1 MPINN
6 GRVDLQLLWTRSG
19 RHQSGFIHTSSNM
32 DIIKRNFFRLLRS
45 GALNEYVTLEPMTTF
60 KWNRLFQMAASQNV
74 VTIALKGIKNHQYD
88 TNIHIPQK
96 LILDLQEMTDKD
108 EQEWFTNPHLSNPT
122 LNKRLKKIR
131 HDERHAIDTSME
143 TLQLLDIIIF
153 NVNHIL
159 AKGISVRGII
169 ELGSYLRT
177 RGDKVDFV
185 KLETWLSKLHL
196 QRMAQL
202 QGSILIVVFN
212 FEQDEIPFVENVER
226 EAYPLILRTL
236 THTEIDTTK
245 EWHFREGKA
254 GFVQNN
260 NKVLR
265 RNLRRSMRYIN
276 YSPIETSSHFI
287 ANLVR
292 SLSEIE
298 E

>member
-1 MPINN
+1 MPIATATATYSYC
-6 GRVDLQLLWTRSG
+6 GRAPG
-19 RHQSGFIHTSSNM
+19 RHQSGFINTSSNM

-88 TNIHIPQK
+88 NNIHMPQK

-108 EQEWFTNPHLSNPT
+108 EQEWVTNPHLSNPT
-122 LNKRLKKIR
+122 LNKRLKKIK

-159 AKGISVRGII
+159 TKGISVRGII

>member
-1 MPINN
+1 
-6 GRVDLQLLWTRSG
+6 
-19 RHQSGFIHTSSNM
+19 M

-74 VTIALKGIKNHQYD
+74 VSIALKGIKNHQYD
-88 TNIHIPQK
+88 NNIHMPQK

-122 LNKRLKKIR
+122 LNKRLKKIK

-177 RGDKVDFV
+177 RGDKVDFI

>member
-1 MPINN
+1 
-6 GRVDLQLLWTRSG
+6 
-19 RHQSGFIHTSSNM
+19 M

-74 VTIALKGIKNHQYD
+74 VSIALKGIKNHQYD
-88 TNIHIPQK
+88 TNIYIPPK
-96 LILDLQEMTDKD
+96 LILYLQEMTDKD

-122 LNKRLKKIR
+122 LNKRLKKIK

-202 QGSILIVVFN
+202 QG
-212 FEQDEIPFVENVER
+212 
-226 EAYPLILRTL
+226 T
-236 THTEIDTTK
+236 
-245 EWHFREGKA
+245 
-254 GFVQNN
+254 
-260 NKVLR
+260 R
-265 RNLRRSMRYIN
+265 RNSFRRECR
-276 YSPIETSSHFI
+276 TRGLSSDFKNPDPYRNRHDKGMAFQRRQSWI
-287 ANLVR
+287 CAKQQQ
-292 SLSEIE
+292 STPA
-298 E
+298 

>member
-1 MPINN
+1 MPIATAALTYSYC
-6 GRVDLQLLWTRSG
+6 GRTPG

-74 VTIALKGIKNHQYD
+74 VSIALKGIKNHQYD

-96 LILDLQEMTDKD
+96 LILSLQEMTDKD
-108 EQEWFTNPHLSNPT
+108 EQEWGSNPHLSNPT
-122 LNKRLKKIR
+122 LNKRLKKIK

-185 KLETWLSKLHL
+185 KLETWLTKLHL

-245 EWHFREGKA
+245 EWHFRESKA

>member
-1 MPINN
+1 
-6 GRVDLQLLWTRSG
+6 
-19 RHQSGFIHTSSNM
+19 M

-74 VTIALKGIKNHQYD
+74 VSIALKGVKNHQYD

-96 LILDLQEMTDKD
+96 LILGLQEMTDKD
-108 EQEWFTNPHLSNPT
+108 EQEWGSNPHLSNPT
-122 LNKRLKKIR
+122 LNKRLKKIK

-226 EAYPLILRTL
+226 DAYPLILRTL

>member
-1 MPINN
+1 
-6 GRVDLQLLWTRSG
+6 
-19 RHQSGFIHTSSNM
+19 M

-74 VTIALKGIKNHQYD
+74 VSIALKGIKNHQYD
-88 TNIHIPQK
+88 TNIHMPQK
-96 LILDLQEMTDKD
+96 LIFDLQEMTDKD
-108 EQEWFTNPHLSNPT
+108 EQEWVTNPHLSNPT
-122 LNKRLKKIR
+122 LNKRLKKIK

-185 KLETWLSKLHL
+185 KLETWLAKLHL

>member
-1 MPINN
+1 MPISHS
-6 GRVDLQLLWTRSG
+6 RIDLQLLRTRLG
-19 RHQSGFIHTSSNM
+19 RHQLGFIHTSSNM

-74 VTIALKGIKNHQYD
+74 VSIALKGIKNHQYD

-96 LILDLQEMTDKD
+96 LILGLQEMTDKD
-108 EQEWFTNPHLSNPT
+108 EQEWGSNPHLSNPT
-122 LNKRLKKIR
+122 LNKRLKKIK

-226 EAYPLILRTL
+226 DAYPLILRTL

>member
-1 MPINN
+1 
-6 GRVDLQLLWTRSG
+6 
-19 RHQSGFIHTSSNM
+19 M

-74 VTIALKGIKNHQYD
+74 VSIALKGIKNHQYD
-88 TNIHIPQK
+88 TNIHMPQK
-96 LILDLQEMTDKD
+96 LILGLQEMTDKD

-122 LNKRLKKIR
+122 LNKRLKKIK

-226 EAYPLILRTL
+226 DAYPLILRTL

>member
-1 MPINN
+1 MPIATAALTYSYC
-6 GRVDLQLLWTRSG
+6 GRAPGQ
-19 RHQSGFIHTSSNM
+19 HQSGFIHTSSNM

-60 KWNRLFQMAASQNV
+60 KWNRLFQMAVSQNV
-74 VTIALKGIKNHQYD
+74 VSIALKGIKNHQYD
-88 TNIHIPQK
+88 NNIHMSQK

-122 LNKRLKKIR
+122 LNKRLKKIK

>member
-1 MPINN
+1 MPIATAALTYSYC
-6 GRVDLQLLWTRSG
+6 GRAPG
-19 RHQSGFIHTSSNM
+19 RHQLGFIHTSSNM

-74 VTIALKGIKNHQYD
+74 VSIALKGIKNHQYD
-88 TNIHIPQK
+88 TNIHVPQK

-108 EQEWFTNPHLSNPT
+108 EQEWGSNPHLSNPT
-122 LNKRLKKIR
+122 LNKRLKKIK

>member
-1 MPINN
+1 MPISTAVLTYSYC
-6 GRVDLQLLWTRSG
+6 GRALG

-74 VTIALKGIKNHQYD
+74 VSIALKGIKNHQYD
-88 TNIHIPQK
+88 NNIHMPQK

-108 EQEWFTNPHLSNPT
+108 EQEWFTNPHLNNPT
-122 LNKRLKKIR
+122 LNKRLKKIK

-202 QGSILIVVFN
+202 QGSILIIVFN

-226 EAYPLILRTL
+226 DAYPLILRTL

-276 YSPIETSSHFI
+276 FSPIETSSHFI
-287 ANLVR
+287 VNLVR